1 MYHEIEHTSFLSRP
15 PCPSVRGQNPFPRVI
30 ASHAAPC
37 GNHEANPDT
46 AESPAFGHY
55 PREMAEVL
63 SSVFLPFLRF
73 IQSSAAPMCSRSGRS
88 AYPGDRAVG
97 RAGHPI
103 GFVSVHALT
112 FDGVPRLLR
121 RLGPAFLTDHCI
133 VFAQRALTEQNQHIP
148 VTEPSAAELTQDKI
162 LFSSFWPDF
171 HFLILFAFITEN
183 SNWNPCFRVYYL
195 KSV

>member
-1 MYHEIEHTSFLSRP
+1 
-15 PCPSVRGQNPFPRVI
+15 
-30 ASHAAPC
+30 
-37 GNHEANPDT
+37 
-46 AESPAFGHY
+46 
-55 PREMAEVL
+55 
-63 SSVFLPFLRF
+63 
-73 IQSSAAPMCSRSGRS
+73 
-88 AYPGDRAVG
+88 
-97 RAGHPI
+97 
-103 GFVSVHALT
+103 
-112 FDGVPRLLR
+112 
-121 RLGPAFLTDHCI
+121 LTDHCI